1 MLLKITEKIIRRNVF
16 EQRKESRVNRYSAF
30 EQLRPVI
37 AASIKQN
44 VYLHTRRT
52 LASVSSDY
60 KHLTPNHTISFQN
73 LFIMIHSLNR
83 GFPVHNPYVQN
94 MP

>member
-1 MLLKITEKIIRRNVF
+1 MFLKKE
-16 EQRKESRVNRYSAF
+16 KESRVKRYSAF
-30 EQLRPVI
+30 EKLRPVI
-37 AASIKQN
+37 APVKQKKMF
-44 VYLHTRRT
+44 YLHVQRT

-73 LFIMIHSLNR
+73 LLIMIHSLNR
-83 GFPVHNPYVQN
+83 GFAVRNPYVQN

>member
-1 MLLKITEKIIRRNVF
+1 MLLEK
-16 EQRKESRVNRYSAF
+16 EKESRVKRYLAF

-37 AASIKQN
+37 APVKQKLIKMF
-44 VYLHTRRT
+44 YLHARRRT

-60 KHLTPNHTISFQN
+60 KHLTPNHMISFQN
-73 LFIMIHSLNR
+73 LLIMVHSLNR
-83 GFPVHNPYVQN
+83 GFAVRNPYVQN